1 MAPPCPPTALNFSRE
16 DAIGRNAHRGLVLA
30 LTFVAYACYHASR
43 KPTSI
48 VKSVLDPEPP
58 PPSPDSSAP
67 LSRHSPSSL
76 PWPLGP
82 LFLPS
87 PSNPNPLDRSRPKGW
102 APFDGPDGTA
112 KLGEIDVAFLACYSL
127 GMYGA
132 GHLGDRL
139 DLRLFLSAGMIGSG
153 AFVALFGI
161 GYFWRVHCFAYYLAM
176 QMLAGLL
183 QATGWPSVV
192 AVVGNWF
199 GGRKRGLI
207 MGIWNAHT
215 SVGNIGGSLLA
226 ASVLQYGWGWS
237 FILPGALIAFGGL
250 LVYFFLAPYP
260 EDLGF
265 SLPRR
270 EEEEEGGRD
279 DEEGPGGDRGKGE
292 RGGAVGIVKAFLI
305 PGVIPFALCLFFS
318 KLVAYTF
325 LYWLPFYLSQT
336 AIGGEYMSVKSAG
349 NLSTLFDV
357 GGIIGGILAGYISDQ
372 LNARATTAATFMYFA
387 IPALYAYHA
396 YGSISQS
403 TNIILMMIAG
413 LFVNGPYALITTAVS
428 ADLGTH
434 KSLRG
439 DSRALAT
446 VTAII
451 DGTGSVGAA
460 LGPLLT
466 GFMSRSGWCAVF
478 KMLMVGAFI
487 AGMLL
492 SVLVKAELAQIFH
505 HRINPSND
513 RLNGAEGSVVTPLLV
528 EGNQPQYLC
537 SNRYSQVG
545 PANAARTCNEWQR
558 QHARL
563 STEW

>member
-1 MAPPCPPTALNFSRE
+1 MEKTRSAPPGLVLARRVGGAAAC
-16 DAIGRNAHRGLVLA
+16 GRNAHRGLVLA

-48 VKSVLDPEPP
+48 VKS
-58 PPSPDSSAP
+58 
-67 LSRHSPSSL
+67 
-76 PWPLGP
+76 
-82 LFLPS
+82 
-87 PSNPNPLDRSRPKGW
+87 GW
-102 APFDGPDGTA
+102 APSTA
-112 KLGEIDVAFLACYSL
+112 PRHRQARRDRRRFLACYSL

-183 QATGWPSVV
+183 QATGWPS
-192 AVVGNWF
+192 WSPSW
-199 GGRKRGLI
+199 
-207 MGIWNAHT
+207 GI
-215 SVGNIGGSLLA
+215 
-226 ASVLQYGWGWS
+226 
-237 FILPGALIAFGGL
+237 
-250 LVYFFLAPYP
+250 
-260 EDLGF
+260 GF

-513 RLNGAEGSVVTPLLV
+513 RLNGAEGKSICSVVTPLLV

-537 SNRYSQVG
+537 SNRYSQAMLVEIL
-545 PANAARTCNEWQR
+545 ADF
-558 QHARL
+558 
-563 STEW
+563 